1 MKERD
6 EQSCECGHIATEID
20 EGNGRLCLECWI
32 MWDYA
37 LNRFDMSAA
46 EYAAVPIKRR
56 PDFLSDKLSGAI
68 LAGAQVQP
76 EWTREVLYILDS
88 IKKIRATAP

>member
-6 EQSCECGHIATEID
+6 EQSCEWRTHRYGD
-20 EGNGRLCLECWI
+20 RRRQRRLCLECWI

-46 EYAAVPIKRR
+46 EYAAVPIKLR

-68 LAGAQVQP
+68 LTGAQVQP
-76 EWTREVLYILDS
+76 EWTREVLYMLDS
-88 IKKIRATAP
+88 IQKIRATAP